1 MQLYLSAEYP
11 WNTNYC
17 TEAGQVIY
25 KVESNGPAYRTMKV
39 SRIIPSKI
47 NAELATDED
56 EALRDTF
63 AHLGEIEY
71 HTFRTSRIR
80 CGEQDTPVDEYF
92 RKGEMGFFG
101 R

>member
-17 TEAGQVIY
+17 TEEGQVIY
-25 KVESNGPAYRTMKV
+25 KVESDGPMYRTMKI
-39 SRIIPSKI
+39 SRITPSKI
-47 NAELATDED
+47 NTEATDED

-63 AHLGEIEY
+63 AQLGEIDY
-71 HTFRTSRIR
+71 HTFRISRIR
-80 CGEQDTPVDEYF
+80 YGEQDTPVDEYF